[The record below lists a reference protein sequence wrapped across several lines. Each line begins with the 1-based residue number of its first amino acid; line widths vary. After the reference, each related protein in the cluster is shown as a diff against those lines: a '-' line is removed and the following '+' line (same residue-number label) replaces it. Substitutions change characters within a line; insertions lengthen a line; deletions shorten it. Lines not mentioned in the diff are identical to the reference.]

1 MQQLLVWC
9 AVFFGFYAGLSGAYH
24 VYLTSHP
31 RRVLVAVDASFPMH
45 TVWSQV
51 PETLAAL
58 QARRYTLFSL
68 ITDKARVHTWQPQ
81 LELGHV
87 QPYAP
92 RALSQLLDHQKYPEI
107 AAADQVYVVTNA
119 AHSATLAAD
128 TRWHIVQLSP
138 LAP

>member
-1 MQQLLVWC
+1 
-9 AVFFGFYAGLSGAYH
+9 
-24 VYLTSHP
+24 
-31 RRVLVAVDASFPMH
+31 MH

-68 ITDKARVHTWQPQ
+68 VTEKVRVHTWQPQ
-81 LELGHV
+81 FDLGHV

-92 RALSQLLDHQKYPEI
+92 RALAALLDRQRYPEI

-119 AHSATLAAD
+119 ATSAALAAD
-128 TRWHIVQLSP
+128 ARWHIVQLSP
-138 LAP
+138 LVP